1 MEVFDRKTKIIGV
14 YVYFLLVFVT
24 ERIYKE
30 PLFNYSLTKIQEYQ
44 QYYSENTIRFYGY
57 YTNLGKFEG
66 IFPLMILILN
76 YFPLSVSYFL
86 LLFYVI
92 SFYIDNILKLLYQDP
107 RPYFINTNITPF
119 KTDSDYGNP
128 SGHSLAST
136 VFYLALL
143 NFCKNTSFFKNNRIL
158 YYLFS
163 FFVIISLFLLF
174 FSRFLLG
181 VHAIN
186 QLLFGVLIGLG
197 FYFIAFHI
205 IDIDSCVKGTKFF
218 LLNMS
223 YSNNVLCFS
232 IYFGLIILSVICYT
246 CFDFDHTYLAFI
258 QNTFPNN
265 PQYKLFENYDFAL
278 TLLMFV
284 VIGSHSGI
292 LCLLYFIKKY
302 YKVDKFN
309 YDNLNNFESS
319 MSEIDKILRCC
330 LIFLMIF
337 ISTLPFY
344 LVNDMNSLW
353 IIFILKISFPSL
365 LFGFVLFGVTPIVC
379 LNLYFLPDS
388 LLLELSRNVDK
399 PEHNILNKDSSNF
412 NII

>member
-1 MEVFDRKTKIIGV
+1 MEELDRKTKIIGV
-14 YVYFLLVFVT
+14 YVYFLLVFIT

-44 QYYSENTIRFYGY
+44 EYYSDFTIRFYGY
-57 YTNLGKFEG
+57 YTNIGKFEG
-66 IFPLMILILN
+66 IFPLIVLIFN

-107 RPYFINTNITPF
+107 RPYFINTNIIPY

-143 NFCKNTSFFKNNRIL
+143 NFCKNTKFFKNNRHL

-163 FFVIISLFLLF
+163 LFVIISLFMLF
-174 FSRFLLG
+174 FSRFILG

-186 QLLFGVLIGLG
+186 QLLFGMLIGLG
-197 FYFIAFHI
+197 FYFILFHI
-205 IDIDSCVKGTKFF
+205 MEVDSYENGSKFF
-218 LLNMS
+218 LINMS
-223 YSNNVLCFS
+223 FSNNIMSFF
-232 IYFGLIILSVICYT
+232 IYFGLIILSVICYSF
-246 CFDFDHTYLAFI
+246 FDFDHTYVAFI
-258 QNTFPNN
+258 HNTFPNN

-278 TLLMFV
+278 TLLIFV

-292 LCLLYFIKKY
+292 LYLLYFIKKY
-302 YKVDKFN
+302 YKIDKIN

-319 MSEIDKILRCC
+319 MSEINKALRCC
-330 LIFLMIF
+330 LVFLMIF
-337 ISTLPFY
+337 ISSLPYF
-344 LVNDMNSLW
+344 LVNEINSLPV
-353 IIFILKISFPSL
+353 IFLLKISFPSI
-365 LFGFVLFGVTPIVC
+365 LFGFVLFGVTPILC
-379 LNLYFLPDS
+379 LKLDFLPDS
-388 LLLELSRNVDK
+388 LLLELSRNVEQ
-399 PEHNILNKDSSNF
+399 PEHNMLKKDNSNF